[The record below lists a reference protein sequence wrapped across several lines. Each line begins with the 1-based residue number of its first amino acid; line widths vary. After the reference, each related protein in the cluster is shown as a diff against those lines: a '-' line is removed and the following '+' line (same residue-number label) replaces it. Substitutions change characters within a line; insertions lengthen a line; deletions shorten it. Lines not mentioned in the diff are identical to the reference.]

1 MKIRILVALIASFF
15 LSAMLYGCA
24 GFFGGGAVDMSSQEP
39 VDPDDPDVEETVL
52 PCRAKEIMPADV
64 HLAAI
69 IRNIADYEAEDA
81 RTILAKPNP
90 FWQGL
95 MNAPLTL
102 QAGEEYTPTTPTLAG
117 VVTEVLETIA
127 RQKLGTGFESAAC
140 IGLSVVSEDN
150 ELLSWGAEEGE
161 RERTLA
167 LHIMK
172 KFGLIGGDMP
182 LAHVQF
188 AWDDMPSSIEATLKF
203 FEDEFLPLIPIAG
216 DNYFSFVEI
225 TGDQV
230 AEQDE
235 FMPLAGLVR
244 DDDEHSTCWALT
256 MRDPSLAQ
264 ARSESL
270 PPGMQPLMAPGE
282 EDDSGDTEDT
292 PFMFL
297 CQHDMDPE
305 GLNRFW
311 FGAGLASA
319 GSIAAVE
326 EMLANARIYM
336 ESTSKVTYNEGSYR
350 WGSEFNTNLA
360 AAMAEV
366 EGFDPDIELYMDL
379 VKLRKQVPAEIQNYS
394 LFKTD
399 PAHAS
404 LGFGISLDEQAMA
417 AIVAQFQA
425 TPDGVDGY
433 KDMIMSGNID
443 LENLASGLDIAGMK
457 IPMGAR
463 EISFSSFA
471 NILVLMG
478 DKLGQ
483 WTP

>member
-39 VDPDDPDVEETVL
+39 VDPDDPDVEEAVL
-52 PCRAKEIMPADV
+52 PCRAKEVIPADV
-64 HLAAI
+64 HLAMI
-69 IRNIADYEAEDA
+69 LRNVADYEADVPE
-81 RTILAKPNP
+81 TILAKKNA
-90 FWQGL
+90 FWQAL
-95 MNAPLTL
+95 MNAPLSPE
-102 QAGEEYTPTTPTLAG
+102 AGEEYTPTTSTLAG
-117 VVTEVLETIA
+117 IVTEVLETIA

-150 ELLSWGAEEGE
+150 ELLSWGAEEGD
-161 RERTLA
+161 REGTFPEY
-167 LHIMK
+167 IME
-172 KFGLIGGDMP
+172 KFGLSGEDP
-182 LAHVQF
+182 LAHIQF
-188 AWDDMPSSIEATLKF
+188 AWDDMPSSIEETLRF
-203 FEDEFLPLIPIAG
+203 FEDEFLPLIPVGG
-216 DNYFSFVEI
+216 DNYYSFEEI
-225 TGDQV
+225 TSEKV
-230 AEQDE
+230 AEDDDY
-235 FMPLAGLVR
+235 MALAGLAR
-244 DDDEHSTCWALT
+244 DGDEHSTCWALM
-256 MRDPSLAQ
+256 MRNPE
-264 ARSESL
+264 ARALDQSL

-305 GLNRFW
+305 GQNRFW

-379 VKLRKQVPAEIQNYS
+379 VKLRKQVPTEIQNYS